1 MAETAMRVT
10 RHPRPPVLP
19 AEAPLAP
26 RLAREWLA
34 ALGRGHAVA
43 GPPGDILGTLTAE
56 RIVLTD
62 IAARLVSILF
72 GTPFEP
78 EAAELAGRAMVA
90 AGFTDGDVLGQ
101 SLRVLMLW
109 LPSAI
114 ERGAAEAPASPAC
127 PLAGGVLTRRL
138 ADVAGAFADGYAH
151 GLRDRAVAEQEILR
165 RAELDAERLLS
176 RQLRHQAMHDPLTGL
191 PNRTAIFGR
200 LAAAL
205 ASEPGTRVG
214 LCYLDL
220 DGFKTVNDTHGHAA
234 GDRLLAV
241 IAERF
246 GRAARARGAVAA
258 RIGGD
263 EFIVLAERSPGLDG
277 MVALASALLAE
288 ARRPVALPAGVVTVS
303 TCVGVV
309 DKPAGTTADAVVAAA
324 DAALYEA
331 KSRGPNQWSVYSRTQ
346 SRAAM

>member
-10 RHPRPPVLP
+10 RRPRPPVLP
-19 AEAPLAP
+19 AEATLAP

-34 ALGRGHAVA
+34 ALDGGQAAA
-43 GPPGDILGTLTAE
+43 GPPGDILGTMTTE

-62 IAARLVSILF
+62 IAGRLVSVLF

-114 ERGAAEAPASPAC
+114 EGGAAGVPAGLSY
-127 PLAGGVLTRRL
+127 PLAGGLTRRL
-138 ADVAGAFADGYAH
+138 ADVTGAFADGYAR
-151 GLRDRAVAEQEILR
+151 GLRDRAVAEQETLR
-165 RAELDAERLLS
+165 RAELNAERLLS
-176 RQLRHQAMHDPLTGL
+176 SQLRHQALHDPLTGL
-191 PNRTAIFGR
+191 PNRTAILGR

-220 DGFKTVNDTHGHAA
+220 DGFKTVNDTQGHAA

-263 EFIVLAERSPGLDG
+263 EFLVVAERSPGLDG

-331 KSRGPNQWSVYSRTQ
+331 KSRGPNRWSVYSRTQ
-346 SRAAM
+346 SSAAI